1 MTISYEDMENFL
13 VCPRR
18 YYLSKKISKEV
29 SPNFSEELMEAGFP
43 LENPVIVCEFEGHGL
58 VSNPDLVVKER
69 DGWRIILRKN
79 AKRFKDKYILESAY
93 HALVFSKAG
102 LKVSG
107 VEIVSDSFSR
117 KMENWKNLIPIV
129 EDVLREMLTLDDD
142 PHPRVG
148 KHCRYCD
155 FLEDCEGKLL
165 EEKSLLLVNGIGE
178 ETYRVLYGMGIET
191 LEDLAGADQR
201 ILEKVFGKEKGKRF
215 IMAARA
221 FLENRVIMITPPE
234 DLPEGTIVDI
244 EYHPAEESDFLYG
257 FLIGDEYRYFLEEDQ
272 GDLIAFLNSLDDES
286 VFYHYHGPEKRKLIS
301 LIGRNKRMNFL
312 DVFSILRNH
321 FVFPVM
327 SYSLKRI
334 AKYLGYDWR
343 TSLNGY
349 EILRLYEKWKKT
361 RNEELLKQML
371 LYNEDDVRA
380 TKLVLDFMRS
390 YSSFS

>member
-1 MTISYEDMENFL
+1 MTISYEDVENFL

-18 YYLSKKISKEV
+18 YYLSRNTSRKI
-29 SPNFSEELMEAGFP
+29 SPNFPEELIEAGFP
-43 LENPVIVCEFEGHGL
+43 LENPTIVCEFEGYEL

-69 DGWRIILRKN
+69 DGWRIILKKS
-79 AKRFKDKYILESAY
+79 AKRFKDKYTLESAY
-93 HALVFSKAG
+93 HALVFSKSG
-102 LKVSG
+102 LEVSG
-107 VEIVSDSFSR
+107 VEIVSDNFSR
-117 KMENWKNLIPIV
+117 RMENWKNLIPTV
-129 EDVLREMLTLDDD
+129 ENVLREMLIIDSD
-142 PHPRVG
+142 PQPRVG
-148 KHCRYCD
+148 RHCRYCD
-155 FLEDCEGKLL
+155 FLEDCERKLL

-215 IMAARA
+215 VMAARA
-221 FLENRVIMITPPE
+221 FLENRVIMITPPG
-234 DLPEGTIVDI
+234 DLSGGIIVDI

-272 GDLIAFLNSLDDES
+272 EDLIAFLNSLSDGS
-286 VFYHYHGPEKRKLIS
+286 VLYHYHGPEKRKMTS
-301 LIGRNKRMNFL
+301 LIGRNKKINFL

-334 AKYLGYDWR
+334 ARYLGYVWR

-349 EILRLYEKWKKT
+349 EILRLYERWKKT
-361 RNEELLKQML
+361 RSEELLNQML